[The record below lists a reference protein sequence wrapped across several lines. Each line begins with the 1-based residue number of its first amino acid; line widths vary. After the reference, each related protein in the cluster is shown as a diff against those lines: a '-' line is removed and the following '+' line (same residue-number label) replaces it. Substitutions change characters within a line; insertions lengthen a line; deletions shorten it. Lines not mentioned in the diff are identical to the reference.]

1 MLLFAIDLI
10 QFVDLHSQRDIS
22 IYNIYNNM
30 TTEKI
35 SLGVCVSWV
44 ENSKDALKRINEQ
57 SN

>member
-10 QFVDLHSQRDIS
+10 QFEDLHSQRDIS

-44 ENSKDALKRINEQ
+44 ETSKDVLKRIN
-57 SN
+57 